1 SIAAY
6 REAYRRA
13 GHPGD
18 GEVYLRVPIHVGESD
33 TAARREAEASI
44 MQFLKTL
51 GAQLEDTAT
60 RAGTRAIEQRAERG
74 RALQTLTYADALR
87 DKVIIGAAGF
97 VTRRLA
103 ALTDSLGLNGVLA
116 EVNCGGLIPHEQVL
130 RSLKLICEHVMP
142 TMRTRSR

>member
-1 SIAAY
+1 
-6 REAYRRA
+6 
-13 GHPGD
+13 
-18 GEVYLRVPIHVGESD
+18 
-33 TAARREAEASI
+33 

-87 DKVIIGAAGF
+87 DKVIIGAADF

-103 ALTDSLGLNGVLA
+103 ALTDALGLNGVLA